1 MSRTVSLAFLSC
13 LSLAWTAQTS
23 AQSAATAPVTNVAVS
38 RPAAT
43 QPVGGRAGS
52 GLQAAFQQAWDR
64 YTVIVWRF
72 KTPPVGPEL
81 KASLESAGIHAVH
94 LDGSVDGVSP
104 ETVKFL
110 QETGFTGY
118 LDHGA
123 GKGYLHLVP
132 PDSDKVKG
140 QLEPV
145 ARPHCLS
152 DPATMDA
159 MKAIIKKNVE
169 AARKTRVVGYAFDDE
184 ISAVSFGTPCDTCTS
199 KYCLERFRRML
210 KRTYKDIDSLN
221 HQWGTE
227 YENFGQVSIYG
238 CEKTR
243 LENQDKA
250 LDAWNLSGW
259 VDSREYVDQNFADTL
274 KELVAFTNK
283 LDPTRP
289 AGYVGSGAST
299 AYGGYDYEKICK
311 VIQWIEAYDIGGSDA
326 IIRSLMPKNP
336 RVQTWFDNKSIEK
349 NKWFNWYY
357 WAQGDRG
364 QIIWPATDETNP
376 WFNPGQA
383 RKDIQALKPMLVETQ
398 GDKLGR
404 MLVGA
409 DFATDGIAVYLSQP
423 SIRVSWF
430 IDILPHKETWINR
443 ASSMNNANDTA
454 HWNRYGWMKLLE
466 DCGFSYNFV
475 TPSQVTAGELSKYK
489 VLILGHVLA
498 LSDAEAQA
506 IQAFADGGGTVI
518 ADHLCGVFDEH
529 GKARNTGALDEL
541 FGVTH
546 ALSYG
551 LLNGKVLYEVD
562 AEKHG
567 MDPIEK
573 KVATAY
579 EGAPTW
585 KDLVVYERALGVA
598 EGAQASGKAD
608 DIPVVVKKGRA
619 VYLNLTPVAYTYER
633 YNPKMTCW
641 PELITGLLAQANVK
655 PRAKV
660 IHVDTGDSEAITQ
673 CLYWKVAG
681 GRTALCLVKNLFR
694 SAQIDAAG
702 ETVGRITSEPTRIRL
717 VFASPVKH
725 LKNERTGKDLGNGG
739 EFEDTWTTCEAN
751 VYTFE

>member
-1 MSRTVSLAFLSC
+1 MSRKVSLALLSG
-13 LSLAWTAQTS
+13 LSLVWAVQAS
-23 AQSAATAPVTNVAVS
+23 AQSAATQPAARAAAS

-43 QPVGGRAGS
+43 QPAGGQPAS

-72 KTPPVGPEL
+72 KTPEVGPEL
-81 KASLESAGIHAVH
+81 KSSLESAGIHAVH
-94 LDGSVDGVSP
+94 LDGGKDGVSP
-104 ETVKFL
+104 ATVEFL
-110 QETGFTGY
+110 QKTGFTGY
-118 LDHGA
+118 LDHA
-123 GKGYLHLVP
+123 ASKGYLHLVEP
-132 PDSDKVKG
+132 EKSQVMF
-140 QLEPV
+140 QREPV
-145 ARPHCLS
+145 ARPNCLS
-152 DPATMDA
+152 DPVTMSA
-159 MKAIIKKNVE
+159 MKALIKKNVD
-169 AARKTRVVGYAFDDE
+169 AAKTTKVVGYAFDDE
-184 ISAVSFGTPCDTCTS
+184 ISAVSFSSPCDTCTS

-210 KRTYKDIDSLN
+210 KQTYKDIDALN
-221 HQWGTE
+221 HHWGTE

-243 LENQDKA
+243 LENHEKS
-250 LDAWNLSGW
+250 LDSWNLSGW

-274 KELVAFTNK
+274 KELVEFTNK

-289 AGYVGSGAST
+289 AGYVGSGGTT

-376 WFNPGQA
+376 WFPGAQA

-398 GDKLGR
+398 GDNLGR
-404 MLVGA
+404 LLVGA
-409 DFATDGIAVYLSQP
+409 DYATDGIAVYLSQP

-430 IDILPHKETWINR
+430 MDIIPHKETWINR
-443 ASSMNNANDTA
+443 SSSYNNANDTA

-475 TPSQVTAGELSKYK
+475 TPSQVTAGELKKYK
-489 VLILGHVLA
+489 VLILGHALA
-498 LSDAEAQA
+498 MSDEEARA

-551 LLNGKVLYEVD
+551 LFNGKVLYEVD
-562 AEKHG
+562 AEKYG
-567 MDPIEK
+567 TDPIEK
-573 KVATAY
+573 KVTTAY

-598 EGAQASGKAD
+598 EGAAATDKAGD
-608 DIPVVVKKGRA
+608 TPVVVKKGRA

-633 YNPKMTCW
+633 YNPKMTYW
-641 PELITGLLAQANVK
+641 PQLITGLLAQAKVK
-655 PRAKV
+655 PRAQV
-660 IHVDTGDSEAITQ
+660 IHVETEEPEAITQ

-681 GRTALCLVKNLFR
+681 GKTALCLVKNLFR
-694 SAQIDAAG
+694 SAEISAAG
-702 ETVGRITSEPTRIRL
+702 ETVGKITNEPTKIRL
-717 VFASPVKH
+717 VFASPVKG
-725 LKNERTGKDLGNGG
+725 LKNERTGKVLGNGG
-739 EFEDTWTTCEAN
+739 AFEDTWTTCEAN